1 MVGSG
6 SNQHWNPTRLGV
18 PRRHRWIAKALDDG
32 LRLGINPGGEVFVQ
46 EVPAMAEA
54 HKNKLIT
61 DDALLLTLGS
71 SGGKNTN

>member
-1 MVGSG
+1 
-6 SNQHWNPTRLGV
+6 
-18 PRRHRWIAKALDDG
+18 
-32 LRLGINPGGEVFVQ
+32 VQ
-46 EVPAMAEA
+46 EVPAMPEA